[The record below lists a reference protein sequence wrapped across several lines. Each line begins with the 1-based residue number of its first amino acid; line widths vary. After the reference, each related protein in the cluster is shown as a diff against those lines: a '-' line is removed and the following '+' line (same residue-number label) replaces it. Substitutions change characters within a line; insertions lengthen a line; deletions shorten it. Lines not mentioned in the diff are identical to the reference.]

1 MFEVV
6 SLVDHIEEVPVIATG
21 TRWPTLR
28 EGRASDDYFLRF
40 PECKDDPLRKDY
52 GSVRTFPEPFARGG
66 GFFPVDCKSRADDR
80 IFSRA
85 DGGRKAMLRIENRF
99 VSCRQWR

>member
-6 SLVDHIEEVPVIATG
+6 SLVNHIEEVPVIATG

-28 EGRASDDYFLRF
+28 EGRTSDEHFLRF

-52 GSVRTFPEPFARGG
+52 GNVRTFPEPFAR
-66 GFFPVDCKSRADDR
+66 ADE
-80 IFSRA
+80 
-85 DGGRKAMLRIENRF
+85 LF
-99 VSCRQWR
+99 VLVI